1 MSKTTTIITMFF
13 NMKKLIDSTELTRPF
28 EFYKE
33 NCRHVLKLNYPMI
46 IFCENDTYEFL
57 KNIRDSE
64 VKDNKTE
71 YVINNIENYEYY
83 KSCWQI
89 INNNRIKNGNPQDR
103 RNTVSYLLMGMFKPF
118 AFNYANINNF
128 FNTTHYAW
136 IDIGCNHIVKELATY
151 AHLMLENPNP
161 KVSVCYV
168 HYRSHNELS
177 NMHEYMRHGGPCGV
191 ISTAYTI
198 EAEYVSQYYTSMFSI
213 FYEKLYKGVG
223 HTDETVMTYC
233 YDRYPEIF
241 NIYYGDY
248 GSVFINYHKPTQ
260 NINIIVHC
268 FIVNAIQNNK
278 TELAIDAAQKILDCN
293 NNLDLNTSVY
303 LKIVLEMKN

>member
-1 MSKTTTIITMFF
+1 
-13 NMKKLIDSTELTRPF
+13 MKKLIDSTELTRPF

-33 NCRHVLKLNYPMI
+33 NCRYVLKLNYPMV

-57 KNIRDSE
+57 KNIRDNE

-83 KSCWQI
+83 KSCWHI

-118 AFNYANINNF
+118 AFNYANILNF

-136 IDIGCNHIVKELATY
+136 IDIGCNHIVKELAKY
-151 AHLMLENPNP
+151 APLMLENPSP

-168 HYRSHNELS
+168 HYRGHNELS
-177 NMHEYMRHGGPCGV
+177 NMSEYMKHGGPCGV

-233 YDRYPEIF
+233 YDRFPEIF

-248 GSVFINYHKPTQ
+248 GSVFINYHEPTQ

-268 FIVNAIQNNK
+268 FIVNAIKNNK
-278 TELAIDAAQKILDCN
+278 IELAVDAAKKVLAYN
-293 NNLDLNTSVY
+293 NNLDCNIFAY
-303 LKIVLEMKN
+303 LKNVSEIKI